1 MDDGSSGIET
11 ATLDETVDPSVLDA
25 DWMSSVE
32 TSVED
37 SLDETP
43 ESVDGWLDALTSE
56 EEDTSVTFSVSS
68 GLSVPSGLS
77 VSAPEEVGVWVTSE
91 SVT

>member
-1 MDDGSSGIET
+1 MDDGSSGVET

-37 SLDETP
+37 SLDEMLTSVEDSLDETP
-43 ESVDGWLDALTSE
+43 ESVDG
-56 EEDTSVTFSVSS
+56 
-68 GLSVPSGLS
+68 
-77 VSAPEEVGVWVTSE
+77 
-91 SVT
+91 